1 MINIK
6 IKEKAVNKEE
16 KIFEIYL
23 HLIKAN
29 PTWLGSKAAREAVE
43 MYTSL
48 ENAIADDERI
58 KEIRKTINEKQ
69 AVWDILNLTVRT
81 GNCLRAEE
89 IYTLDE
95 LCQSSER
102 RLLSIPNLGRRS
114 FREIKE
120 ALAKIGRTIGEK
132 R

>member
-1 MINIK
+1 M
-6 IKEKAVNKEE
+6 NKEE

-48 ENAIADDERI
+48 ERAIEDDERI
-58 KEIRKTINEKQ
+58 SEIRKTIKEKQ
-69 AVWDILNLTVRT
+69 AVWDILGLTVRT
-81 GNCLRAEE
+81 SNCLKAEE

-114 FREIKE
+114 FNEIKE

-132 R
+132 Q

>member
-1 MINIK
+1 M
-6 IKEKAVNKEE
+6 NKEE

-48 ENAIADDERI
+48 ENAIAEEERI

>member
-1 MINIK
+1 M
-6 IKEKAVNKEE
+6 NKEE

-69 AVWDILNLTVRT
+69 AVWDILGLTVRT
-81 GNCLRAEE
+81 SNCLKAEE

-114 FREIKE
+114 FNEIKE

>member
-1 MINIK
+1 M
-6 IKEKAVNKEE
+6 NKEE

-69 AVWDILNLTVRT
+69 AVWDILGLTVRT
-81 GNCLRAEE
+81 SNCLKAEE

-114 FREIKE
+114 FNEIKE

-132 R
+132 Q

>member
-1 MINIK
+1 M
-6 IKEKAVNKEE
+6 NKED
-16 KIFEIYL
+16 KIFHIYL

-29 PTWLGSKAAREAVE
+29 PDWLPHDAADEAIDMYYILEEAIAKMDRAVE
-43 MYTSL
+43 LDKMI
-48 ENAIADDERI
+48 E
-58 KEIRKTINEKQ
+58 EKK
-69 AVWDILNLTVRT
+69 AVWDILNLTVRV
-81 GNCLRAEE
+81 GNCLKAEG

-102 RLLSIPNLGRRS
+102 RILSIPNLGRRS
-114 FREIKE
+114 FNEIKE

>member
-1 MINIK
+1 M
-6 IKEKAVNKEE
+6 NKED

-29 PTWLGSKAAREAVE
+29 PQWPMSKAAREAVE
-43 MYTSL
+43 MYISL
-48 ENAIADDERI
+48 ENAIADVNRVAEV
-58 KEIRKTINEKQ
+58 RKMIEEKR
-69 AVWDILNLTVRT
+69 AVWDILDLTVRT
-81 GNCLRAEE
+81 ANCLRAEA
-89 IYTLDE
+89 IFTLDE

-102 RLLSIPNLGRRS
+102 RILSIPNLGKRS
-114 FREIKE
+114 FHEIRE

>member
-1 MINIK
+1 M
-6 IKEKAVNKEE
+6 NKEE

-23 HLIKAN
+23 HLIKTN
-29 PTWLGSKAAREAVE
+29 PTWPMSKASREAVE
-43 MYTSL
+43 MYLSL
-48 ENAIADDERI
+48 ENAIADGERM
-58 KEIRKTINEKQ
+58 KEIRKTINEKA

-89 IYTLDE
+89 IYTLDD

-102 RLLSIPNLGRRS
+102 RILSIPNLGRRS
-114 FREIKE
+114 FHEIKE

-132 R
+132 Q

>member
-1 MINIK
+1 M
-6 IKEKAVNKEE
+6 NKEE

-29 PTWLGSKAAREAVE
+29 PTWLASKAAREAVE
-43 MYTSL
+43 MYVSL
-48 ENAIADDERI
+48 ERAIEDEQRI
-58 KEIRKTINEKQ
+58 SEIRKTINEKQ

-114 FREIKE
+114 FNEIKE

>member
-1 MINIK
+1 M
-6 IKEKAVNKEE
+6 NKEE
-16 KIFEIYL
+16 KIFEIYM

-69 AVWDILNLTVRT
+69 AVWDILGLTVRT
-81 GNCLRAEE
+81 SNCLKAEE